1 MTTTLKQI
9 EVRDPFTNEIYQTFL
24 QSSSMEIQLAL
35 QNGHD
40 YYQEALG
47 QDISE
52 RAKQLQQLATVFL
65 KHQDELATVAAHNM
79 GKRLSE
85 GQNEV
90 AAAANIAHYL
100 PIMEL
105 NF

>member
-24 QSSSMEIQLAL
+24 QTNSMEIQLAL

-40 YYQEALG
+40 YYQEVLG

-52 RAKQLQQLATVFL
+52 RAKQL
-65 KHQDELATVAAHNM
+65 
-79 GKRLSE
+79 
-85 GQNEV
+85 
-90 AAAANIAHYL
+90 
-100 PIMEL
+100 
-105 NF
+105 